1 MPNILV
7 RIFELPVL
15 RRCTARWTMAI
26 DMTLTNKHPKQPAVA
41 TDPKPYKCK
50 LLVPVTASEIFWNNR
65 NLMAQNETQ
74 PRNNTGQYIS
84 V

>member
-7 RIFELPVL
+7 WIFELPV
-15 RRCTARWTMAI
+15 RRRHTARWTMTI
-26 DMTLTNKHPKQPAVA
+26 DMTLTSKHPKQPAVA

-50 LLVPVTASEIFWNNR
+50 LLDPVTASERFWNNR
-65 NLMAQNETQ
+65 NLMAQNEKQ
-74 PRNNTGQYIS
+74 LRNNTGQFIS